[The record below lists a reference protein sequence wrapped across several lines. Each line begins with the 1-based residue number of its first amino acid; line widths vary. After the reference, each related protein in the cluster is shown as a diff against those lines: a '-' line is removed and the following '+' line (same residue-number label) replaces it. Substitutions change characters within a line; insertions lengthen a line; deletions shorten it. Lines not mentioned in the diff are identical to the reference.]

1 MVKKNDLERILNGE
15 TFVYV
20 DFPDN
25 QLLMDL
31 DGYDDN
37 CVPADDGGCIASCSW
52 LKEQIEKAE

>member
-1 MVKKNDLERILNGE
+1 MAKKNDLERILNGE

-20 DFPDN
+20 DFPES

-37 CVPADDGGCIASCSW
+37 CQLADDGGCFASCDW